1 VCVSDDASCEKI
13 RLALE
18 NCEVEKDILS
28 FIKERGTGQEIPD
41 PPRYINF
48 CRGDLN
54 DTASEVSEDDNYSV
68 AQFPRT
74 VNPAFRS
81 ASPNPSTYESHHDP
95 NSDLA
100 QQMGHGRPPAPSVAD
115 DNDLTPSKTNSGR
128 PPPLNYRPPE
138 QNVPPNYSPSQHGD
152 LTNIPHNE
160 YPTEG
165 MTMFCRTGPPSV
177 TGSGLSSN
185 TRPSSRDSQ
194 SDYSN
199 PTSYT
204 SADPVSGK
212 NSPTK
217 GMPPVNG
224 VQMPGMGN
232 PSPEKAV
239 QKKRSGFFSNSPFR
253 RKSKKEQD
261 HQAHTPST
269 ERNNRNT
276 WAPQSALR
284 LNNASTTNVSS
295 ANSSP
300 TKTFGRNN
308 VFNRNHAPPEGEEQA
323 DPRATFQLNVGNNV
337 FDVASPDN
345 QTTPKGRKGF
355 PGLASSADDAMDP
368 LKQALM
374 DLQSGNGGMSKQSS
388 TRVTADRYHGIKTPA
403 PDQTAVRPA
412 PLSAASADKIAAQRG
427 TPPPAYEG
435 AGGAAPP
442 ALGVPQPAFTS
453 KEMRKRTE
461 TWGHSSNGSNVGYPS
476 GRNSQTSRP
485 STRDD
490 VQRSRSPGPGIGG
503 LPRAASPQPMRARSP
518 APDMM
523 RSRSPGPPMNHD
535 MRSRSPVP
543 PTNPNMR
550 ARSPAPPMNPNM
562 RARSPAPPM
571 NSNVRAR
578 SPAPPMNPNMR
589 ARSPAPPMMNGQGQ
603 YRAASPNPYGGRNVQ
618 SRQNSGGMEMQ
629 LSGQDVQRYDAGG
642 SGRSRHSIMDRG
654 GRPGSA
660 YGGDPYAQ
668 QQGGRGMDPQM
679 RRERSKSMA
688 PAPVPGMGGKA
699 VLHYGESSSRFYCY
713 CCSHSRRYAYLFSH
727 RSSGSLLL
735 LRRHPGRAVLQQRRC
750 LGRVEVAGRW
760 MVGSAN

>member
-1 VCVSDDASCEKI
+1 MCVSDDASCEKI
-13 RLALE
+13 RLSLE

-54 DTASEVSEDDNYSV
+54 DTASETSEDENYSV

-95 NSDLA
+95 QSELA
-100 QQMGHGRPPAPSVAD
+100 QQMGHGGPSSQSRAD
-115 DNDLTPSKTNSGR
+115 EDDLTPSKTNSGR
-128 PPPLNYRPPE
+128 PQPLNHRQQE
-138 QNVPPNYSPSQHGD
+138 LKVPPNYSPSQHGD
-152 LTNIPHNE
+152 VASVPHNE

-165 MTMFCRTGPPSV
+165 MTMFCRTGPPSI

-212 NSPTK
+212 TSPTK
-217 GMPPVNG
+217 SMPPVNG
-224 VQMPGMGN
+224 VQMPGMN
-232 PSPEKAV
+232 SASPSKAV

-253 RKSKKEQD
+253 RKSKRELD
-261 HQAHTPST
+261 HTAHISSVDRPD
-269 ERNNRNT
+269 RNT
-276 WAPQSALR
+276 WAPQSGLR
-284 LNNASTTNVSS
+284 MNNASTPNVSS
-295 ANSSP
+295 TTTSP
-300 TKTFGRNN
+300 TKPFGRSGI
-308 VFNRNHAPPEGEEQA
+308 FNRNQVPPEGEEQA

-345 QTTPKGRKGF
+345 QTTPKGRNAF
-355 PGLASSADDAMDP
+355 QASSASDEDMGMDP

-374 DLQSGNGGMSKQSS
+374 DLQQGTGGMSKQSS
-388 TRVTADRYHGIKTPA
+388 TRVTADRYHGIQTPA
-403 PDQTAVRPA
+403 PDSMMARPA
-412 PLSAASADKIAAQRG
+412 PLSAAGADKIAAQRG

-435 AGGAAPP
+435 ARGGAPP

-461 TWGHSSNGSNVGYPS
+461 TWGQGSTGSSAAYSS
-476 GRNSQTSRP
+476 GRTSQGSRP
-485 STRDD
+485 GTRDD
-490 VQRSRSPGPGIGG
+490 SFQRSRSPGPGMAS

-518 APDMM
+518 GPDMM
-523 RSRSPGPPMNHD
+523 RSRSPGP
-535 MRSRSPVP
+535 SI
-543 PTNPNMR
+543 NPNMR
-550 ARSPAPPMNPNM
+550 ARSPAPPMNPNI

-571 NSNVRAR
+571 NTNIRSR
-578 SPAPPMNPNMR
+578 SPAPPVNPNIR
-589 ARSPAPPMMNGQGQ
+589 ARSPAPPMMNAQQ
-603 YRAASPNPYGGRNVQ
+603 HHHRAVSPNPYGGGKNVQVQ

-629 LSGQDVQRYDAGG
+629 LSSQDVQRYDAGG
-642 SGRSRHSIMDRG
+642 NGRSRQNMMDQG

-660 YGGDPYAQ
+660 FGGESYGQ
-668 QQGGRGMDPQM
+668 QRESRAMDPQM
-679 RRERSKSMA
+679 RRERTKSMA
-688 PAPVPGMGGKA
+688 PAPNMGGL
-699 VLHYGESSSRFYCY
+699 VGVDGRTILQYGELGSR
-713 CCSHSRRYAYLFSH
+713 
-727 RSSGSLLL
+727 LL
-735 LRRHPGRAVLQQRRC
+735 
-750 LGRVEVAGRW
+750 
-760 MVGSAN
+760 

>member
-18 NCEVEKDILS
+18 NCEVEQDILS

-54 DTASEVSEDDNYSV
+54 DTASEASEDENYSV

-95 NSDLA
+95 HSELA
-100 QQMGHGRPPAPSVAD
+100 QQMGHGGPPPASMAS
-115 DNDLTPSKTNSGR
+115 DNDLTPSNTNSGR
-128 PPPLNYRPPE
+128 PPPLNYRQQE
-138 QNVPPNYSPSQHGD
+138 QTVPPNYSPSQHGD
-152 LTNIPHNE
+152 VTNVPHNE

-177 TGSGLSSN
+177 TGSGISSN

-212 NSPTK
+212 TSPTK
-217 GMPPVNG
+217 GMPPING
-224 VQMPGMGN
+224 VQMPGMRN
-232 PSPEKAV
+232 ALPEKAV

-253 RKSKKEQD
+253 RKSKKEHD
-261 HQAHTPST
+261 HVAHTPSAD
-269 ERNNRNT
+269 RSNRNT

-284 LNNASTTNVSS
+284 MNNASTTNVSS
-295 ANSSP
+295 TNSSP
-300 TKTFGRNN
+300 TKSFGRNN
-308 VFNRNHAPPEGEEQA
+308 IFNRNQAPLEGEEQA

-337 FDVASPDN
+337 FDVASPDS

-355 PGLASSADDAMDP
+355 PGSNTSGDDVAMDP

-374 DLQSGNGGMSKQSS
+374 DLQQGGGAMSKQSS

-403 PDQTAVRPA
+403 PDSAAARPA

-435 AGGAAPP
+435 ARGGPPP

-461 TWGHSSNGSNVGYPS
+461 TWGHSSNGSHTGYPS
-476 GRNSQTSRP
+476 GRTSQGSRP
-485 STRDD
+485 GTRDD
-490 VQRSRSPGPGIGG
+490 SMQRSRSPGPGTAG

-518 APDMM
+518 GPDMM
-523 RSRSPGPPMNHD
+523 RSRSPG
-535 MRSRSPVP
+535 
-543 PTNPNMR
+543 
-550 ARSPAPPMNPNM
+550 PPMNPNM
-562 RARSPAPPM
+562 RARSPAPPI
-571 NSNVRAR
+571 
-578 SPAPPMNPNMR
+578 NPNMR
-589 ARSPAPPMMNGQGQ
+589 ARSPAPPMSNGQGQ
-603 YRAASPNPYGGRNVQ
+603 YRAASPNPYGGSRHTQ

-629 LSGQDVQRYDAGG
+629 LSSQDVQTHNAGG
-642 SGRSRHSIMDRG
+642 SGRSRHSMMDRG

-660 YGGDPYAQ
+660 YSGDPYEH
-668 QQGGRGMDPQM
+668 QQGRRGMDPQM

-688 PAPVPGMGGKA
+688 PAPGMGGVGGKA
-699 VLHYGESSSRFYCY
+699 VLHYGESSQCPEENICLSTK
-713 CCSHSRRYAYLFSH
+713 RY
-727 RSSGSLLL
+727 
-735 LRRHPGRAVLQQRRC
+735 
-750 LGRVEVAGRW
+750 
-760 MVGSAN
+760 